1 MTVDDIDLYD
11 PATQRDWYP
20 TYRRLRDEA
29 PVYRM
34 PGTNT
39 YVVSRYEDVLH
50 VLRHQSVFPTG
61 ATTYRTEAAR
71 NVYETT
77 GWAKQTPLSVNP
89 PNHREYRGIVDGFF
103 DPAGSLR
110 WKDFIETTIGELLDA
125 VAADGN
131 AEVVQAFA
139 LPLPVR
145 VITRILGFPER
156 DIPRLKDWS
165 AAWVLPFAG
174 GLSEDQEVW
183 VAEQVVEFQHYIAD
197 HIAEKRRNPGDD
209 VLTAL
214 TQASLAGERPL
225 TDHEII
231 TMADHLFIGGNETTT
246 FAITSALWI
255 MLREPGLYELL
266 RGQRSLVPVFI
277 EEAMRLESPTQ
288 GLFRLVTSDTEI
300 AGVPVPAGATV
311 HIRYAAANRDERV
324 FPNPDAVDLERPNGR
339 RHMAFS
345 LGEHHCPG
353 HGLSRLEQN
362 LALNAILDRLA
373 DLRLADENDY
383 DHQPGLV
390 LRALERLHLR
400 WTPRS
405 LSARES

>member
-11 PATQRDWYP
+11 PAT
-20 TYRRLRDEA
+20 
-29 PVYRM
+29 
-34 PGTNT
+34 
-39 YVVSRYEDVLH
+39 
-50 VLRHQSVFPTG
+50 
-61 ATTYRTEAAR
+61 
-71 NVYETT
+71 
-77 GWAKQTPLSVNP
+77 
-89 PNHREYRGIVDGFF
+89 
-103 DPAGSLR
+103 
-110 WKDFIETTIGELLDA
+110 
-125 VAADGN
+125 
-131 AEVVQAFA
+131 
-139 LPLPVR
+139 
-145 VITRILGFPER
+145 
-156 DIPRLKDWS
+156 
-165 AAWVLPFAG
+165 
-174 GLSEDQEVW
+174 
-183 VAEQVVEFQHYIAD
+183 
-197 HIAEKRRNPGDD
+197 
-209 VLTAL
+209 
-214 TQASLAGERPL
+214 
-225 TDHEII
+225 
-231 TMADHLFIGGNETTT
+231 
-246 FAITSALWI
+246 

-277 EEAMRLESPTQ
+277 KEAMRPESPTQ

-390 LRALERLHLR
+390 LRALERLHLT